1 MRVRVEGRR
10 LRTSRAGGRERGAPC
25 TPEASPGRTVRKV
38 GAAACTE
45 RARVASRPDASENV
59 RVMSS
64 PACVAA
70 RLAKVRVVDAPKDV
84 SVAGPRRLPWERTA
98 VMLVATDADLSER

>member
-1 MRVRVEGRR
+1 MCMFAPIMHFKSNIQLCISHPTYYHPIMHYR
-10 LRTSRAGGRERGAPC
+10 LNECAWSGY
-25 TPEASPGRTVRKV
+25 
-38 GAAACTE
+38 
-45 RARVASRPDASENV
+45 RPDASENV

-70 RLAKVRVVDAPKDV
+70 RLAKVRVVDAPEEV
-84 SVAGPRRLPWERTA
+84 SVAGPRRVPWERTA